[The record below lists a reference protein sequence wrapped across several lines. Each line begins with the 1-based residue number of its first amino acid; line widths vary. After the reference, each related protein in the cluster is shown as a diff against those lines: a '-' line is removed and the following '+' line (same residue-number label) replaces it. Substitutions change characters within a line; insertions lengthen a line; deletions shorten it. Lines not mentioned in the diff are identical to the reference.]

1 MIHVHHFETF
11 TNGRIC
17 ECGETE
23 QSVLLESAEREVIEA
38 AIQIVDE
45 WDSSP
50 MNASRMNACRQGLQF
65 AVRALREARDDAGV
79 IPRGG

>member
-23 QSVLLESAEREVIEA
+23 QCVLLESAEREVIEA
-38 AIQIVDE
+38 AIQLVDE
-45 WDSSP
+45 WDLTP
-50 MNASRMNACRQGLQF
+50 TNASRTSACRQILQS
-65 AVRALREARDDAGV
+65 AVRALREARKPKEPSNG
-79 IPRGG
+79 